1 MYDEVMLEDEVLSVR
16 IGQVSEKGRKAQN
29 EDSLGFY
36 IPDDVSCFHKGIVA
50 VIADG
55 VSTADAGKQASE
67 TCVKNF
73 LSDYFSTPDSWSVKT
88 SVQRILTALNRWLYS
103 QSVGQYSVNRGYI
116 STLSAIV
123 LHGELVHIFH
133 IGDSRI
139 YRLRDNHFELLT
151 RDHAHQVNDETC
163 YLTRAMGM
171 DVNLDVDYFCTS
183 LEAGD
188 AFFLSTDGV
197 HDFLADAEIR
207 QIIMS
212 ELNDDAADLHRCC
225 ERLVAQALKN
235 GSNDNL
241 SCQLIQFHIM
251 PYMRNEALTKRTNGA
266 NLHLN
271 FLNLPFLEL
280 LKKGDSVDGLWVM
293 DVLSRNALYSEYLVK
308 DVGNGKLYVLRAPD
322 KRLEHDLQFKSHFV
336 LEPWAANIVR
346 HPQILSYPL
355 DGKYKHYFYYLREHD
370 ESMTLK
376 DWMVQR
382 QAIFLEEC
390 LEITHQL
397 LEIVH
402 FLHQKDIVMLNLS
415 AENILIDAHGKI
427 KLTDFSA
434 CYIQGMPETRVSAY
448 RNKLTT
454 AYAAPEFLCDEKPAF
469 SADIFS
475 ISVIA
480 YSLMTNTLPYKH
492 DYLRC
497 ANLNDYFKLKYQSM
511 NRVNPMVPAWLESVL
526 KKGLS
531 LLARQRF
538 TDASEMR
545 NALKSPELEEQ
556 ESVRQR
562 DSLSNKWK
570 TLCGVLLLTQ
580 CISLIWLFM

>member
-1 MYDEVMLEDEVLSVR
+1 MCDPVILEDEVLSVS
-16 IGQVSEKGRKAQN
+16 IGQVSEKGRKEQN

-55 VSTADAGKQASE
+55 VSTAEAGKEASE

-88 SVQRILTALNRWLYS
+88 SVQRILSALNRWLYS
-103 QSVGQYSVNRGYI
+103 QSIGQYSVNRGYI

-123 LHGELVHIFH
+123 LHGELAHVFH
-133 IGDSRI
+133 IGDSRV
-139 YRLRDNHFELLT
+139 YRLRDNHFERLT
-151 RDHAHQVNDETC
+151 RDHTHRVNEETC

-171 DVNLDVDYFCTS
+171 DVNLEVDYFCTS

-197 HDFLADAEIR
+197 HDFLVDTDIRHIIQAELD
-207 QIIMS
+207 S
-212 ELNDDAADLHRCC
+212 VAVDLHRCC
-225 ERLVAQALKN
+225 GRIVERALAN
-235 GSNDNL
+235 GSDDNL

-251 PYMRNEALTKRTNGA
+251 PYMLNKALNRRANGA

-271 FLNLPFLEL
+271 FLNLPFLEP
-280 LKKGDSVDGLWVM
+280 LKKGDTVDGLWVM
-293 DVLSRNALYSEYLVK
+293 EVLSRDAMYYEYLVK
-308 DVGNGKLYVLRAPD
+308 EVGNGKTFVLRAPV
-322 KRLEHDLQFKSHFV
+322 KRLEHDIQFKSHFV
-336 LEPWAANIVR
+336 LEPWAANIVK
-346 HPQILSYPL
+346 HPQILNYPL
-355 DGKYKHYFYYLREHD
+355 DGKYKHFFYYLREYD
-370 ESMTLK
+370 SSLTLK

-382 QAIFLEEC
+382 KSILLEEC
-390 LEITHQL
+390 LDITHQL

-402 FLHQKDIVMLNLS
+402 YLHQKDIVMLNLS
-415 AENILIDAHGKI
+415 SENILIDAHGTI
-427 KLTDFSA
+427 KLSDFSA
-434 CYIQGMPETRVSAY
+434 CFIQDMPETRVSAY

-480 YSLMTNTLPYKH
+480 YSLMTNAMPYKSN
-492 DYLRC
+492 YLSC
-497 ANLNDYFKLKYQSM
+497 SSLNDYFKLKYQSM
-511 NRVNPMVPAWLESVL
+511 TSINPLVPDWLEAVL

-531 LLARQRF
+531 ILARQRF
-538 TDASEMR
+538 SQLEDMR
-545 NALKSPELEEQ
+545 QALKSPSLPLQ
-556 ESVRQR
+556 ETVQQNS
-562 DSLSNKWK
+562 SSTEKWK
-570 TLCGVLLLTQ
+570 ILCGFLLITQ
-580 CISLIWLFM
+580 VISLVWLLV